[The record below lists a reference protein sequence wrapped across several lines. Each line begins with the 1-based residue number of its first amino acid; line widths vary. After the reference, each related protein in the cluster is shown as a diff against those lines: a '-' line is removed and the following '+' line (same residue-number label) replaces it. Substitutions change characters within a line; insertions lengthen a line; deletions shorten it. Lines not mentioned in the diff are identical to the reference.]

1 MRERHGSRFRRAR
14 RWLDNTLL
22 VLLIGLFG
30 LGAAA
35 VISGNYQVRPV
46 LSGSMT
52 PGLPIGGV
60 VVTERVPVSELQV
73 RDVIVFHRPDKPEE
87 LVVHRITSLTASDAG
102 PIIQTQGDANTVPDP
117 WKVSLRDSTA
127 YRAVFSVPLIGY
139 AAVWAHGPT
148 GRETLM
154 IVGSFLI
161 VGAAAG
167 SVIRLRQSTK
177 GERRDTDQLTPDS
190 SGPSSVDVDSEVRAD
205 AAAASSSGVCPL
217 CQSSVRH
224 PGLRGLACRA

>member
-1 MRERHGSRFRRAR
+1 MREQHRSRLRRAR
-14 RWLDNTLL
+14 RWLDNILL

-60 VVTERVPVSELQV
+60 VVTARVPVSALQV
-73 RDVIVFHRPDKPEE
+73 RDVIVFHRPDKPDE
-87 LVVHRITSLTASDAG
+87 LIVHRIIALTQDSTG
-102 PIIQTQGDANTVPDP
+102 TIMQTQGDANYVPDP
-117 WKVSLRDSTA
+117 WRVRLRGSTA
-127 YRAVFSVPLIGY
+127 YRAVFSVPLVGY
-139 AAVWAHGPT
+139 AAVWAHGTT

-154 IVGSFLI
+154 IVGAFLI

-167 SVIRLRQSTK
+167 GVISLRQSTK
-177 GERRDTDQLTPDS
+177 GERLHADQLTPDDS
-190 SGPSSVDVDSEVRAD
+190 APSPADVDRNVDSEVRVE
-205 AAAASSSGVCPL
+205 AAVTSPSG
-217 CQSSVRH
+217 
-224 PGLRGLACRA
+224 G